1 MYAGFQGDS
10 ERKIACVYSG
20 DYEPESWYFPIDI
33 LVSKLEKDS
42 DLNHRDFLGAI
53 MNLKIKRDYIGD
65 IIVEDGVCYIACH
78 RNMSQLIID
87 ELTQV
92 GNSSVKFSIYTGEL
106 NYTRKV
112 SLQKTVT
119 VASYRLDRVI
129 GAVLNISRSDS
140 AVMIKS
146 GLVSVNHLMTK
157 KPDFETENG
166 DVLSIRHYGKYKLIC
181 DGNKSRKD
189 RFFITYLKY

>member
-1 MYAGFQGDS
+1 
-10 ERKIACVYSG
+10 
-20 DYEPESWYFPIDI
+20 
-33 LVSKLEKDS
+33 
-42 DLNHRDFLGAI
+42 
-53 MNLKIKRDYIGD
+53 MNLNIKRDYIGD
-65 IIVEDGVCYIACH
+65 IIMEDGVCYIACH